1 MKFESVKKFFY
12 GLKVAR
18 TALVCVLGVPMF
30 FVFSEVPANF
40 IGGFLRVDPSY
51 TGGLVAEEIVDP
63 IGNAGERGGLVRY
76 TVHQPV
82 TGARWQKSAE
92 YWQVVFDFNGAP
104 AKKQET
110 VYIAADNM
118 ADSASISAVESPA
131 AFSGAQGFKSARPWN
146 FALKIDGGQGKVYDS
161 KGALICAAEVYPLN
175 GGEQVKARIPL
186 QDKRLQALLGSK
198 KTWHSIELGGE
209 SGEACKTGG
218 RAAPVEARMAAQKK
232 KNGQADD
239 DEAFVE
245 RVKKIYEAAANNS
258 GASDSSASDDGDPMV
273 AINAALQKYEQKI
286 KENPNDYIS
295 LANYGSWLAKKGGES
310 SALKAMKLVKD
321 AYVYL
326 DKAAELCAG
335 KEGEIEV
342 LMNRASVSASVPEMV
357 FKKSEVGANDF
368 TKAASLSDNKV
379 LKAYCHVMA
388 YECYKKCNK
397 ESKAFLA
404 LQEAKKALE

>member
-18 TALVCVLGVPMF
+18 IALVCVLGVPMF

-118 ADSASISAVESPA
+118 AE
-131 AFSGAQGFKSARPWN
+131 SARPWN

-186 QDKRLQALLGSK
+186 QDKRLQALLGAK

-209 SGEACKTGG
+209 SGEAGNAGG

-232 KNGQADD
+232 ENGQADD

-258 GASDSSASDDGDPMV
+258 GASDSSASDDGDPMA

-321 AYVYL
+321 AYACL

-368 TKAASLSDNKV
+368 TKAASLTDNKV

>member
-1 MKFESVKKFFY
+1 MKFEKAKKFFY
-12 GLKVAR
+12 DLKVAW
-18 TALVCVLGVPMF
+18 TALVCILGVPMF

-40 IGGFLRVDPSY
+40 IGSFLHVDPTY

-118 ADSASISAVESPA
+118 ARGE
-131 AFSGAQGFKSARPWN
+131 QNWN
-146 FALKIDGGQGKVYDS
+146 FALKIEGGQGQVYDS

-186 QDKRLQALLGSK
+186 QDKRLQPLLASK
-198 KTWHSIELGGE
+198 KTWHSIDLGGANPGLE
-209 SGEACKTGG
+209 LTKDADTV
-218 RAAPVEARMAAQKK
+218 PVEASMVAKK
-232 KNGQADD
+232 KDKGKDAE
-239 DEAFVE
+239 DEAFIE
-245 RVKKIYEAAANNS
+245 RVKKMYDAAFNNN
-258 GASDSSASDDGDPMV
+258 GASDSSDDGADPMV
-273 AINAALQKYEQKI
+273 AINAALEEYGKKIEQ
-286 KENPNDYIS
+286 NPNDYIS

-326 DKAAELCAG
+326 DKAAELCEG
-335 KEGEIEV
+335 QEGEIEV

-368 TKAASLSDNKV
+368 TKAASLTDNKV

>member
-1 MKFESVKKFFY
+1 MNFESVKKFLH
-12 GLKVAR
+12 GCRVAK
-18 TALVCVLGVPMF
+18 TALICILGVPMF

-40 IGGFLRVDPSY
+40 IGSYLRVDPSY

-118 ADSASISAVESPA
+118 ARGGQD
-131 AFSGAQGFKSARPWN
+131 WN
-146 FALKIDGGQGKVYDS
+146 FALKIDGAQGQVYDN
-161 KGALICAAEVYPLN
+161 KGAFICAAEVYPLN

-186 QDKRLQALLGSK
+186 QDKRLQALLGAK

-209 SGEACKTGG
+209 SGGAGNAGG

-245 RVKKIYEAAANNS
+245 RVKKMYDAAFNNN
-258 GASDSSASDDGDPMV
+258 GASDSSVTDDDDPMAVINV
-273 AINAALQKYEQKI
+273 ALEKYEQKI

-326 DKAAELCAG
+326 DKASELCAG

-368 TKAASLSDNKV
+368 TKAASLTDNKV

>member
-18 TALVCVLGVPMF
+18 TALICILGVPMF

-104 AKKQET
+104 AKNKET

-118 ADSASISAVESPA
+118 AESAVATPA
-131 AFSGAQGFKSARPWN
+131 AFSGARPWN
-146 FALKIDGGQGKVYDS
+146 FALKIDGAQGQVYDNDGS
-161 KGALICAAEVYPLN
+161 YICAAEVYPLN

-186 QDKRLQALLGSK
+186 QDKRLQALLGAK

-209 SGEACKTGG
+209 SGGAGNAGG

-232 KNGQADD
+232 KNGQDDD

-258 GASDSSASDDGDPMV
+258 GASDSSATDDGDPMV
-273 AINAALQKYEQKI
+273 AINAAIQKYEQKI

-321 AYVYL
+321 AYIYL

-342 LMNRASVSASVPEMV
+342 LMNRASVSASVPEIV

-368 TKAASLSDNKV
+368 TKAASLTDNKV

>member
-51 TGGLVAEEIVDP
+51 TGGLVAEELVDP

-82 TGARWQKSAE
+82 TGARWQKYAE

-118 ADSASISAVESPA
+118 AE
-131 AFSGAQGFKSARPWN
+131 SARPWN

-186 QDKRLQALLGSK
+186 QDKRLQALLGAK

-209 SGEACKTGG
+209 SGGAGNAGG

-258 GASDSSASDDGDPMV
+258 GASDSSALDDGADIMDK
-273 AINAALQKYEQKI
+273 INAALQKYEQKI

-342 LMNRASVSASVPEMV
+342 LMNRALVSAFVPEMV

-368 TKAASLSDNKV
+368 TKAASLTDNKV

>member
-118 ADSASISAVESPA
+118 AE
-131 AFSGAQGFKSARPWN
+131 SARPWN

-186 QDKRLQALLGSK
+186 QDRRLQALLGAK
-198 KTWHSIELGGE
+198 KTWHSIELGDE
-209 SGEACKTGG
+209 SGGACKTGG

-245 RVKKIYEAAANNS
+245 RVKKIYEGAANNS
-258 GASDSSASDDGDPMV
+258 GASDSSATDDGDPMV
-273 AINAALQKYEQKI
+273 AINAALEKYEQKI

-321 AYVYL
+321 AYVCL

>member
-1 MKFESVKKFFY
+1 MKFEKAKKFFY
-12 GLKVAR
+12 GCRVAK
-18 TALVCVLGVPMF
+18 TALICIFGVPMF

-40 IGGFLRVDPSY
+40 IGSYLRVDPSY

-63 IGNAGERGGLVRY
+63 IGNASEKGGLVRY

-118 ADSASISAVESPA
+118 ARGE
-131 AFSGAQGFKSARPWN
+131 QNWN

-161 KGALICAAEVYPLN
+161 KGAFICAAEVYQMN

-186 QDKRLQALLGSK
+186 QDKRLQALLGAK

-209 SGEACKTGG
+209 SGEAGNAGG
-218 RAAPVEARMAAQKK
+218 RAAPVEARMAAQRK

-258 GASDSSASDDGDPMV
+258 GASDSSALDDGDPMT

-326 DKAAELCAG
+326 DKAAELCAE

-368 TKAASLSDNKV
+368 TKAASLTDNKV

>member
-1 MKFESVKKFFY
+1 M
-12 GLKVAR
+12 
-18 TALVCVLGVPMF
+18 
-30 FVFSEVPANF
+30 
-40 IGGFLRVDPSY
+40 
-51 TGGLVAEEIVDP
+51 
-63 IGNAGERGGLVRY
+63 
-76 TVHQPV
+76 
-82 TGARWQKSAE
+82 
-92 YWQVVFDFNGAP
+92 
-104 AKKQET
+104 
-110 VYIAADNM
+110 
-118 ADSASISAVESPA
+118 
-131 AFSGAQGFKSARPWN
+131 
-146 FALKIDGGQGKVYDS
+146 
-161 KGALICAAEVYPLN
+161 
-175 GGEQVKARIPL
+175 
-186 QDKRLQALLGSK
+186 
-198 KTWHSIELGGE
+198 
-209 SGEACKTGG
+209 
-218 RAAPVEARMAAQKK
+218 
-232 KNGQADD
+232 
-239 DEAFVE
+239 E
-245 RVKKIYEAAANNS
+245 RVKKIYEGAANNS
-258 GASDSSASDDGDPMV
+258 GASDSSATDDGDPMV

>member
-51 TGGLVAEEIVDP
+51 TGGLVAEEIMDP

-104 AKKQET
+104 AKNKET

-118 ADSASISAVESPA
+118 ADSA
-131 AFSGAQGFKSARPWN
+131 RPWN
-146 FALKIDGGQGKVYDS
+146 FALKIDGGKGKVYDN
-161 KGALICAAEVYPLN
+161 KGAFICAAEVYPLN

-186 QDKRLQALLGSK
+186 QDKRLQALLGAK

-209 SGEACKTGG
+209 SGEAGNAGG

-258 GASDSSASDDGDPMV
+258 GASDSSASDDGADIMDK
-273 AINAALQKYEQKI
+273 INAALQKYEQKI

>member
-1 MKFESVKKFFY
+1 MKIESVKKFFY

-51 TGGLVAEEIVDP
+51 TGGLVAEELVDP

-104 AKKQET
+104 AKNKET

-118 ADSASISAVESPA
+118 AE
-131 AFSGAQGFKSARPWN
+131 SARPWN
-146 FALKIDGGQGKVYDS
+146 FALKIDDGQGKVYDN

-198 KTWHSIELGGE
+198 KTWHSIELGD
-209 SGEACKTGG
+209 EAGNAGG
-218 RAAPVEARMAAQKK
+218 RAFPVEARMAAQKK

-245 RVKKIYEAAANNS
+245 RVKKIYEGAANNS
-258 GASDSSASDDGDPMV
+258 GVSDSSATDDGDPMA
-273 AINAALQKYEQKI
+273 AINAALKKYEQKI

-368 TKAASLSDNKV
+368 TKAASLTDNKV

>member
-51 TGGLVAEEIVDP
+51 TGGLVAEELVDP

-118 ADSASISAVESPA
+118 ADN
-131 AFSGAQGFKSARPWN
+131 ARPWN
-146 FALKIDGGQGKVYDS
+146 FALKIDGGQGKVYDN
-161 KGALICAAEVYPLN
+161 KGAFICAAEVYPLN

-198 KTWHSIELGGE
+198 KTWHGIELGGE
-209 SGEACKTGG
+209 SGGAGNAGG
-218 RAAPVEARMAAQKK
+218 RALPVEARMAAQKK

-245 RVKKIYEAAANNS
+245 RVKKIYEGAANNS
-258 GASDSSASDDGDPMV
+258 GASDSSATDDGDPMA

-368 TKAASLSDNKV
+368 TKAASLTDNKV

>member
-118 ADSASISAVESPA
+118 AE
-131 AFSGAQGFKSARPWN
+131 SARPWN

-186 QDKRLQALLGSK
+186 QDKRLQALLGAK

-209 SGEACKTGG
+209 SGGACKTGG

-245 RVKKIYEAAANNS
+245 RVKKIYEGAANNS
-258 GASDSSASDDGDPMV
+258 GASDSSALDDGADIMDK
-273 AINAALQKYEQKI
+273 INAALQKYEQKI

-357 FKKSEVGANDF
+357 FKKSEAGANDF
-368 TKAASLSDNKV
+368 TKAASLTDNKV

>member
-1 MKFESVKKFFY
+1 MKFEKAKKFFY
-12 GLKVAR
+12 GLKLAK

-118 ADSASISAVESPA
+118 AESA
-131 AFSGAQGFKSARPWN
+131 QPWN

-161 KGALICAAEVYPLN
+161 KGAFICAAEVYPLN

-209 SGEACKTGG
+209 AGNAGG

-245 RVKKIYEAAANNS
+245 RVKKIYEGAANNS
-258 GASDSSASDDGDPMV
+258 GVSDSSATDDGDPMA

-368 TKAASLSDNKV
+368 TKAASLTDNKV

>member
-1 MKFESVKKFFY
+1 MKFEKAKKFFY
-12 GLKVAR
+12 GLKVAK

-110 VYIAADNM
+110 VYIAADN
-118 ADSASISAVESPA
+118 ITE
-131 AFSGAQGFKSARPWN
+131 SARPWS

-198 KTWHSIELGGE
+198 KTWHSIELGG
-209 SGEACKTGG
+209 GAGNAGG
-218 RAAPVEARMAAQKK
+218 RAALVEARMAAQKK
-232 KNGQADD
+232 KNSQADD

-258 GASDSSASDDGDPMV
+258 GVSDSSATDDGDPMV

-368 TKAASLSDNKV
+368 TKAASLTDNKV

>member
-18 TALVCVLGVPMF
+18 TALICILGVPMF

-51 TGGLVAEEIVDP
+51 TGGLVAEEFVDP

-104 AKKQET
+104 AKNQET
-110 VYIAADNM
+110 VCIAADNM
-118 ADSASISAVESPA
+118 AE
-131 AFSGAQGFKSARPWN
+131 SARPWN

-161 KGALICAAEVYPLN
+161 KGALICAAEIYPLN

-186 QDKRLQALLGSK
+186 QDKRLQPLLASK
-198 KTWHSIELGGE
+198 KTWHYFDFGGANPGLELTKD
-209 SGEACKTGG
+209 ADTL
-218 RAAPVEARMAAQKK
+218 PVEASMVAKK
-232 KNGQADD
+232 KDKGKDAE
-239 DEAFVE
+239 DEAFIE
-245 RVKKIYEAAANNS
+245 RVKKMYDAAFNNN
-258 GASDSSASDDGDPMV
+258 GTSDSSDDGADPML
-273 AINAALQKYEQKI
+273 AINAALEEYGKKIEQ
-286 KENPNDYIS
+286 NPNDYIS

-310 SALKAMKLVKD
+310 SALKAMKLVKE

-368 TKAASLSDNKV
+368 TKVASLSDNKV

>member
-1 MKFESVKKFFY
+1 MKFEKAKKFFY
-12 GLKVAR
+12 GCRVAK
-18 TALVCVLGVPMF
+18 TALICILGVPMF

-40 IGGFLRVDPSY
+40 IGSYLRVDPSY
-51 TGGLVAEEIVDP
+51 TGGLVAKEIVDP

-104 AKKQET
+104 AKNKET

-118 ADSASISAVESPA
+118 AE
-131 AFSGAQGFKSARPWN
+131 SARPWN
-146 FALKIDGGQGKVYDS
+146 FALKIDGGQGQVYDN

-186 QDKRLQALLGSK
+186 QDKRLQPLLASK
-198 KTWHSIELGGE
+198 KTWHYFDFGG
-209 SGEACKTGG
+209 AAGG
-218 RAAPVEARMAAQKK
+218 ASQAADTVPFEARMAAQKK

-245 RVKKIYEAAANNS
+245 RVKKMYDAAFNNN
-258 GASDSSASDDGDPMV
+258 GASDSSALDDGDPMD
-273 AINAALQKYEQKI
+273 AINVALEKYEQKI

-326 DKAAELCAG
+326 DKAAELC
-335 KEGEIEV
+335 
-342 LMNRASVSASVPEMV
+342 
-357 FKKSEVGANDF
+357 D
-368 TKAASLSDNKV
+368 
-379 LKAYCHVMA
+379 
-388 YECYKKCNK
+388 
-397 ESKAFLA
+397 
-404 LQEAKKALE
+404 

>member
-1 MKFESVKKFFY
+1 MKFEKAKKFFY
-12 GLKVAR
+12 GCRVAK
-18 TALVCVLGVPMF
+18 TALICFLGVPMF

-40 IGGFLRVDPSY
+40 IGSYLRVDPSY
-51 TGGLVAEEIVDP
+51 TGGLVAQEIVDP
-63 IGNAGERGGLVRY
+63 IGNASEKGGLVCY
-76 TVHQPV
+76 TIHQPV

-118 ADSASISAVESPA
+118 AR
-131 AFSGAQGFKSARPWN
+131 GGQNWN
-146 FALKIDGGQGKVYDS
+146 FALKIDGAQGQVYDNDGS
-161 KGALICAAEVYPLN
+161 YICAAEVYPLN

-186 QDKRLQALLGSK
+186 QDKRLQALLGAK

-209 SGEACKTGG
+209 SGEAGNAGG

-245 RVKKIYEAAANNS
+245 RVKKIYEGAANNS
-258 GASDSSASDDGDPMV
+258 GASDSSALDDGDPMA
-273 AINAALQKYEQKI
+273 AINAALEKYEQKI

-368 TKAASLSDNKV
+368 TKAASLTDNKV

>member
-1 MKFESVKKFFY
+1 MKFEKAKKFFY
-12 GLKVAR
+12 GCRVAK
-18 TALVCVLGVPMF
+18 TALVCILGVPMF

-40 IGGFLRVDPSY
+40 IGSYLRVDPSY

-118 ADSASISAVESPA
+118 AESAVATPA
-131 AFSGAQGFKSARPWN
+131 AFSGARPWN
-146 FALKIDGGQGKVYDS
+146 FALKIEGGQGKVYDS

-186 QDKRLQALLGSK
+186 QDKRLQPLLASK
-198 KTWHSIELGGE
+198 KTWYYFDFGGANPGLELTKD
-209 SGEACKTGG
+209 ADTV
-218 RAAPVEARMAAQKK
+218 PVEARMVAKK
-232 KNGQADD
+232 RDKGKDAE
-239 DEAFVE
+239 DEAFIE
-245 RVKKIYEAAANNS
+245 RVKKMYDAAFNN
-258 GASDSSASDDGDPMV
+258 GASDSSATDDGDPMV
-273 AINAALQKYEQKI
+273 AINAALEKYGQKI

-326 DKAAELCAG
+326 DKAAELCEG
-335 KEGEIEV
+335 QEGEIEV

-357 FKKSEVGANDF
+357 FKKSEDGANDF

>member
-1 MKFESVKKFFY
+1 MKFEKAKKFFY
-12 GLKVAR
+12 GCRVAK
-18 TALVCVLGVPMF
+18 TALICILGVPMF

-63 IGNAGERGGLVRY
+63 IGNASEKGGLVRY

-118 ADSASISAVESPA
+118 ARGE
-131 AFSGAQGFKSARPWN
+131 QNWN

-186 QDKRLQALLGSK
+186 QDKRLQALLGAK

-209 SGEACKTGG
+209 SDEAGNAGG

-245 RVKKIYEAAANNS
+245 RVNKIYEAAANNS
-258 GASDSSASDDGDPMV
+258 GASDSSASDDGDPMA
-273 AINAALQKYEQKI
+273 AINAALEKYEQKI

-326 DKAAELCAG
+326 DKAVELCAG

-368 TKAASLSDNKV
+368 TKAASLTDNKV

>member
-1 MKFESVKKFFY
+1 MKFEKAKKFFY
-12 GLKVAR
+12 GCRVAK
-18 TALVCVLGVPMF
+18 TALICIFGVPMF

-40 IGGFLRVDPSY
+40 IGSYLRVDPSY

-63 IGNAGERGGLVRY
+63 IGNASEKGGLVRY

-104 AKKQET
+104 AKNKET

-118 ADSASISAVESPA
+118 ARGE
-131 AFSGAQGFKSARPWN
+131 QNWN

-186 QDKRLQALLGSK
+186 QDKRLQAFLGAK

-209 SGEACKTGG
+209 SGEAGNAG
-218 RAAPVEARMAAQKK
+218 WRAAPVEARMAAQKK

-239 DEAFVE
+239 DEAFIE
-245 RVKKIYEAAANNS
+245 RVKKMYDAAFNNN
-258 GASDSSASDDGDPMV
+258 GASDSSDDSVDPMV
-273 AINAALQKYEQKI
+273 AINTALEEYGKKIEQ
-286 KENPNDYIS
+286 NPNDYIS

>member
-1 MKFESVKKFFY
+1 MKFEKAKKFFY
-12 GLKVAR
+12 GCRVAK
-18 TALVCVLGVPMF
+18 TALICILGVPMF

-118 ADSASISAVESPA
+118 AE
-131 AFSGAQGFKSARPWN
+131 SARPWN
-146 FALKIDGGQGKVYDS
+146 FALKIDGGQGKVYDN

-186 QDKRLQALLGSK
+186 QDKRLQPLLASK

-209 SGEACKTGG
+209 AGG
-218 RAAPVEARMAAQKK
+218 ASQAADTVPVEARMVAEKK
-232 KNGQADD
+232 DKGKDAE
-239 DEAFVE
+239 DEAFIE
-245 RVKKIYEAAANNS
+245 RVKKMYDAAFNNN
-258 GASDSSASDDGDPMV
+258 GASDSSATDDGDPMA

-286 KENPNDYIS
+286 KEKPNDYIS

-368 TKAASLSDNKV
+368 TKAASLTDNKV

>member
-1 MKFESVKKFFY
+1 MKFEKAKKFFY
-12 GLKVAR
+12 GCRVAK
-18 TALVCVLGVPMF
+18 TALVCILGVPMF
-30 FVFSEVPANF
+30 FAFSEVPANF

-118 ADSASISAVESPA
+118 AE
-131 AFSGAQGFKSARPWN
+131 SARPWN
-146 FALKIDGGQGKVYDS
+146 FALKIDGGQGQVYDS
-161 KGALICAAEVYPLN
+161 KGAFICSAEVYPLN

-209 SGEACKTGG
+209 SGGAGNAGG

-232 KNGQADD
+232 DKGKDAE

-245 RVKKIYEAAANNS
+245 RVKKMYDAALNNS
-258 GASDSSASDDGDPMV
+258 GASDSSASDDDSMV
-273 AINAALQKYEQKI
+273 AINAALEEYGKKIEQ
-286 KENPNDYIS
+286 NPNDYIS

-368 TKAASLSDNKV
+368 TKAASLTDNKV

>member
-1 MKFESVKKFFY
+1 MKFENVKKFFY

-118 ADSASISAVESPA
+118 ADSA
-131 AFSGAQGFKSARPWN
+131 RPWN

-161 KGALICAAEVYPLN
+161 KGVLICAAEVYPLN

-198 KTWHSIELGGE
+198 KTWHSIELGD
-209 SGEACKTGG
+209 EAGNAGG

-245 RVKKIYEAAANNS
+245 RVKKIYEGAANNS
-258 GASDSSASDDGDPMV
+258 DASDSSATDDGDPMA
-273 AINAALQKYEQKI
+273 AINAALQKFEQKI

>member
-1 MKFESVKKFFY
+1 MKFEKAKKFFY

-118 ADSASISAVESPA
+118 AE
-131 AFSGAQGFKSARPWN
+131 SARPWN

-198 KTWHSIELGGE
+198 KTWHCIELGGE
-209 SGEACKTGG
+209 SGGTCKTGG
-218 RAAPVEARMAAQKK
+218 RAAPIEARMAAQKK

-245 RVKKIYEAAANNS
+245 RVKKIYEGAANNS
-258 GASDSSASDDGDPMV
+258 GASDSSATDDGDPMA

>member
-1 MKFESVKKFFY
+1 MKFGKAKKFFY
-12 GLKVAR
+12 GCRVAK
-18 TALVCVLGVPMF
+18 TALICILGVPMF

-40 IGGFLRVDPSY
+40 IGSYLRVDPSY

-104 AKKQET
+104 AKNKET

-118 ADSASISAVESPA
+118 ADSA
-131 AFSGAQGFKSARPWN
+131 RPWN
-146 FALKIDGGQGKVYDS
+146 FALKIEGGQGKVYDN

-186 QDKRLQALLGSK
+186 QDKRLQAFLGAK

-209 SGEACKTGG
+209 SGEAGNAG
-218 RAAPVEARMAAQKK
+218 WRAAPVEARMAAQKK

-245 RVKKIYEAAANNS
+245 RVKKIYEAAANNN
-258 GASDSSASDDGDPMV
+258 GASDSSDDGGDPMV

-310 SALKAMKLVKD
+310 SVLKAMKLVKD

-326 DKAAELCAG
+326 DKAVELCAG

-368 TKAASLSDNKV
+368 TKAASLTDNKV

-404 LQEAKKALE
+404 LQEAKKTLE

>member
-1 MKFESVKKFFY
+1 MKFENVKKFFY

-63 IGNAGERGGLVRY
+63 IGNAAERGGLVRY

-104 AKKQET
+104 AKNEET

-118 ADSASISAVESPA
+118 ADSA
-131 AFSGAQGFKSARPWN
+131 RPWN
-146 FALKIDGGQGKVYDS
+146 FALKIEGGQGQVYDN
-161 KGALICAAEVYPLN
+161 KGAFICAAEVYPLN

-198 KTWHSIELGGE
+198 KTWHYFDFGGE
-209 SGEACKTGG
+209 RGEAGNAVG
-218 RAAPVEARMAAQKK
+218 RAVPVEARMAAQKK
-232 KNGQADD
+232 AKGQADD

-258 GASDSSASDDGDPMV
+258 GASDSSASDDGDPMA

-310 SALKAMKLVKD
+310 SALKAMKLVKE

-326 DKAAELCAG
+326 DKAAELCEG
-335 KEGEIEV
+335 QEGEIEV

-368 TKAASLSDNKV
+368 TKVASLSDNKV

>member
-1 MKFESVKKFFY
+1 MKFENVKKFFY

-18 TALVCVLGVPMF
+18 TALICILGVPMF

-63 IGNAGERGGLVRY
+63 IGNAAERGGLVRY

-118 ADSASISAVESPA
+118 ADSA
-131 AFSGAQGFKSARPWN
+131 RPWN
-146 FALKIDGGQGKVYDS
+146 FALKIDGGQGKVYDN
-161 KGALICAAEVYPLN
+161 KGAFICAAEVYPLN

-186 QDKRLQALLGSK
+186 QDKRLQALLGAK

-209 SGEACKTGG
+209 GGGAGNAGG

-245 RVKKIYEAAANNS
+245 RVKKIYEAAVNNS
-258 GASDSSASDDGDPMV
+258 GASDSSASDDCDPMA
-273 AINAALQKYEQKI
+273 AINAALEKYEQKI

-368 TKAASLSDNKV
+368 IKVANLSNNKI
-379 LKAYCHVMA
+379 LKAYCYAMA
-388 YECYKKCNK
+388 CECYKKCKK
-397 ESKAFLA
+397 ESNAFIA

>member
-18 TALVCVLGVPMF
+18 TALICILGVPMF

-104 AKKQET
+104 AKNKET

-118 ADSASISAVESPA
+118 AE
-131 AFSGAQGFKSARPWN
+131 SARPWN
-146 FALKIDGGQGKVYDS
+146 FALKIDGAQGQVYDNDGS
-161 KGALICAAEVYPLN
+161 YICAAEVYPLN

-186 QDKRLQALLGSK
+186 QDKRLQALLGAK

-209 SGEACKTGG
+209 SGGAGNAGG

-232 KNGQADD
+232 KNGQDDD

-258 GASDSSASDDGDPMV
+258 GASDSSATDDGDPMV
-273 AINAALQKYEQKI
+273 AINAAIQKYEQKI

-321 AYVYL
+321 AYIYL

-342 LMNRASVSASVPEMV
+342 LMNRASVSASVPEIV

-368 TKAASLSDNKV
+368 TKAASLTDNKV

>member
-1 MKFESVKKFFY
+1 MKFEKAKKFFY
-12 GLKVAR
+12 GLKVAK

-118 ADSASISAVESPA
+118 AE
-131 AFSGAQGFKSARPWN
+131 SARPWN

-186 QDKRLQALLGSK
+186 QDKSLQALLGAK
-198 KTWHSIELGGE
+198 KTWHSIELGDE
-209 SGEACKTGG
+209 SGEAGNAGG
-218 RAAPVEARMAAQKK
+218 RAAFVEARMAAQKK

-245 RVKKIYEAAANNS
+245 RVKKIYEGAANNS
-258 GASDSSASDDGDPMV
+258 GASDSSALDDGDPMV